1 MTSAPVPDWLLD
13 APMTVEGALTE
24 ASNLTLLV
32 HFDLDE
38 HTEGHD
44 GERTGG
50 RDGQGV
56 PDESDLPARRG
67 VYKPVRGERPLY
79 DFPTGTLAQREV
91 TAYLVSEWG
100 GWHLVPPT
108 VLRDGPLGPGSVQQW
123 VEAPEQDERP
133 GTGLVDVLRPEHL
146 GEGWL
151 PVLQAQDRYGS
162 PLLVAH
168 ADDPD
173 LAGMAVLDAVLNN
186 ADRKAAHLTRDG
198 CGRLWGF
205 DHGLCAHARP
215 KLRTVLWGWA
225 GQPLPE
231 REVQR
236 LTQLMDAITAPA
248 RHEEVGSLLS
258 LVERHALLI
267 RIQGLLTD
275 AVFPDPPQD
284 RSALPW
290 PLW

>member
-1 MTSAPVPDWLLD
+1 VTSAPVPEWLLD
-13 APMTVEGALTE
+13 APMSVEGALTE

-32 HFDLDE
+32 HFDLDG
-38 HTEGHD
+38 HTEGD
-44 GERTGG
+44 KREGAAG
-50 RDGQGV
+50 RDVQAV
-56 PDESDLPARRG
+56 PETSDPPARRG
-67 VYKPVRGERPLY
+67 VYKPVRGERPLH

-123 VEAPEQDERP
+123 VEAPEEDDRP
-133 GTGLVDVLRPEHL
+133 GTGLVDVVRPEDL
-146 GEGWL
+146 DEGWL
-151 PVLQAQDRYGS
+151 PVLQAQDRFGS
-162 PLLVAH
+162 PLLVVH
-168 ADDPD
+168 ADDAD

-186 ADRKAAHLTRDG
+186 ADRKAAHLARDG

-205 DHGLCAHARP
+205 DHGLCAHPRP

-225 GQPLPE
+225 GRPLPE

-236 LTQLMDAITAPA
+236 LTRLLETVDTPA
-248 RHEEVGSLLS
+248 NHEEVGDLLS
-258 LVERHALLI
+258 TVEQHALLI
-267 RIQGLLTD
+267 RIEGLLAD

>member
-1 MTSAPVPDWLLD
+1 MTSAPVPPWLLG
-13 APMTVEGALTE
+13 AEMSVEGALTE

-32 HFDLDE
+32 NFD
-38 HTEGHD
+38 TD
-44 GERTGG
+44 GTPAIGDGG
-50 RDGQGV
+50 RDGLAV
-56 PDESDLPARRG
+56 PARRG
-67 VYKPVRGERPLY
+67 VYKPVRGERPLH
-79 DFPTGTLAQREV
+79 DFPGGTLAQREV

-108 VLRDGPLGPGSVQQW
+108 VLRDGPLGPGSVQLW
-123 VEAPEQDERP
+123 VEAPEKDDIRP
-133 GTGLVDVLRPEHL
+133 GTGLVDVLRPEEL
-146 GEGWL
+146 DDGWL

-168 ADDPD
+168 ADDAE
-173 LAGMAVLDAVLNN
+173 LAAMAVLDAVLNN
-186 ADRKAAHLTRDG
+186 ADRKAAHLARDR

-205 DHGLCAHARP
+205 DHGLCGHAFP

-225 GQPLPE
+225 GQPLPG

-236 LTQLMDAITAPA
+236 LDRLLERLDTPAGSGTATDDALP
-248 RHEEVGSLLS
+248 LS
-258 LVERHALLI
+258 ALEQRALVSRTRAL
-267 RIQGLLTD
+267 RD
-275 AVFPDPPQD
+275 EAVFPDPPHD